1 MIDDIPA
8 NVGVYTDVYVASIPP
23 TIGAGSTI
31 GIGTERFM
39 VLNRFDDEKVL
50 RVERE
55 VPGIAH
61 TGGDIVEFYADSFTI
76 PLETPFFESSKDDLI
91 YFNPRDAIGIGTTTG
106 NSYPREFYIGK
117 TLKLSLIH
125 I

>member
-1 MIDDIPA
+1 MVLVNEKLRNFVTDKDDVSLSGISTTVIPGLIKSHTIGVASERSSLIDDIPA

-55 VPGIAH
+55 FPGIAH
-61 TGGDIVEFYADSFTI
+61 TGGDTV
-76 PLETPFFESSKDDLI
+76 
-91 YFNPRDAIGIGTTTG
+91 
-106 NSYPREFYIGK
+106 
-117 TLKLSLIH
+117 
-125 I
+125 